1 MDQEVKEV
9 FTPKPMVSFRNVS
22 KPSSYLVRA
31 KLYPLERK
39 VGSFKCKSKRC
50 QTCLNVNQTDSFA
63 SSVTEEEYKI
73 NHCFNCN
80 EKCLIYLLMCKFCL
94 KQYVG
99 QTAVEFR
106 LRWNSYKR
114 NNRKHQHL
122 DTCMQEDFFH
132 HLNEE
137 VHQGFLEAFSITF
150 FDKTDLSQPLKKEN
164 YWKSVINPMAPLGLN
179 NEESV
184 WEMFLG
190 IMDGMFLTRFVD
202 YDGCYFY

>member
-9 FTPKPMVSFRNVS
+9 FTQKPMVSFRNVS

-39 VGSFKCKSKRC
+39 VGSFKCKSKRY
-50 QTCLNVNQTDSFA
+50 QTCLNVNETDSFA

-106 LRWNSYKR
+106 LRWKSYKC
-114 NNRKHQHL
+114 NNRKHQLL

-132 HLNEE
+132 HINEI
-137 VHQGFLEAFSITF
+137 VHHGFLEAVSITF
-150 FDKTDLSQPLKKEN
+150 FDKIDSSQPLK
-164 YWKSVINPMAPLGLN
+164 
-179 NEESV
+179 
-184 WEMFLG
+184 
-190 IMDGMFLTRFVD
+190 R
-202 YDGCYFY
+202 